1 MMLGSPGLVAQVDLV
16 GAVATD
22 AVERHLAAVFNV
34 RECVTRFTA
43 AVHLQFYDPA
53 FS

>member
-1 MMLGSPGLVAQVDLV
+1 MMLGPPEPVAQVDLV
-16 GAVATD
+16 GAAAMD
-22 AVERHLAAVFNV
+22 AAERHLGAVFNV

>member
-1 MMLGSPGLVAQVDLV
+1 MMPGTPKLVAQVDLV
-16 GAVATD
+16 GAAARD
-22 AVERHLAAVFNV
+22 AAERHLAAVFNV

-43 AVHLQFYDPA
+43 AVHLRFYDPA

>member
-1 MMLGSPGLVAQVDLV
+1 MMLGAPELVAQVV
-16 GAVATD
+16 GAAATD
-22 AVERHLAAVFNV
+22 AAERHLGAVFNV
-34 RECVTRFTA
+34 RECVTCFTV